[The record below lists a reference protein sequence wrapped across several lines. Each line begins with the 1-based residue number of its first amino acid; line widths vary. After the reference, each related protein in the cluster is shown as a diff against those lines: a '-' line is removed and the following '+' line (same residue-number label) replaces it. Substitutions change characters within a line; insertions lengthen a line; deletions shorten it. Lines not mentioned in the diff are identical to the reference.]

1 MRAVERARLS
11 ALVFFGLAAVAIA
24 SGTLYVILTPAD
36 ATGTAIIP
44 AALAA
49 IGATVLIGVGLADLR
64 YARRLERRLM
74 DRIDR

>member
-1 MRAVERARLS
+1 MRAVERARTS

-24 SGTLYVILTPAD
+24 CGTLYVILTPWD

-49 IGATVLIGVGLADLR
+49 IGATVLIGVGFADLH

-74 DRIDR
+74 DRINQ